1 VRSLAIASFITAIS
15 TPVFAQI
22 TVQQPVIGTFGGNFS
37 VIVPDRGA
45 TLLGSVGS
53 AGESRSSYGLPFLRG
68 SSIGR
73 FTNHQSMWAHAR
85 IIDLNEMDRM
95 VLEAADSGSYSGL
108 THQGAGLRQGIA
120 YTELPSYRSPAI
132 RENNRYSRSAI
143 ATIADALRSRTPNY
157 RPSRSSQSVS
167 TASRRPTATTNRVAS
182 TPKRSRALDP
192 VRNYQ
197 LGLDAERA
205 GKSGLAKLHF
215 LTAAQ
220 NGSALARQKL
230 EQSSQQTVA
239 AQ

>member
-1 VRSLAIASFITAIS
+1 MAAIC
-15 TPVFAQI
+15 TPAFAQV

-37 VIVPDRGA
+37 VMVPDRGA

-73 FTNHQSMWAHAR
+73 FTNHRSMWAHSR

-132 RENNRYSRSAI
+132 RENNRNSRSAI
-143 ATIADALRSRTPNY
+143 ATIADALRNRTPDY
-157 RPSRSSQSVS
+157 RPSRSSQ
-167 TASRRPTATTNRVAS
+167 TASRRPAAPANRVAS
-182 TPKRSRALDP
+182 TPQRSRALDP

-205 GKSGLAKLHF
+205 GKSGLARLHF

-220 NGSALARQKL
+220 NGSALARKKL
-230 EQSSQQTVA
+230 EQSSSQTVA

>member
-1 VRSLAIASFITAIS
+1 MRSLLITSFIAAIC
-15 TPVFAQI
+15 TPAFAQI

-37 VIVPDRGA
+37 VLVPDGGA

-73 FTNHQSMWAHAR
+73 FTNHRSMWAHSR

-108 THQGAGLRQGIA
+108 THQGAGHRQGIA

-143 ATIADALRSRTPNY
+143 ATIADALRNRTPA
-157 RPSRSSQSVS
+157 RGPSRYSQ
-167 TASRRPTATTNRVAS
+167 TASRRPARATNRVAS
-182 TPKRSRALDP
+182 TPQRSRALDP

-205 GKSGLAKLHF
+205 GKSGLARLHF

-230 EQSSQQTVA
+230 EQSSPQTVA

>member
-1 VRSLAIASFITAIS
+1 MRSLVIATFIAAIC
-15 TPVFAQI
+15 TPAFAQI

-73 FTNHQSMWAHAR
+73 FTNHQSMWAHSR

-108 THQGAGLRQGIA
+108 SHQGAGLRREIA

-143 ATIADALRSRTPNY
+143 ATIADALRSRTPDS
-157 RPSRSSQSVS
+157 RPSRYSQ
-167 TASRRPTATTNRVAS
+167 TASRRPARTTNRVAS
-182 TPKRSRALDP
+182 TPQRSRALDP

-205 GKSGLAKLHF
+205 GKSGLARLHF

-220 NGSALARQKL
+220 NGSVLARRKL
-230 EQSSQQTVA
+230 EQSSPQTVA

>member
-1 VRSLAIASFITAIS
+1 MRSLLIASFVAAIS
-15 TPVFAQI
+15 TSASAQI

-37 VIVPDRGA
+37 VLVPDGGA

-73 FTNHQSMWAHAR
+73 FTNHRSMWAHSR

-95 VLEAADSGSYSGL
+95 VLEAADNGSYSGL

-132 RENNRYSRSAI
+132 RENNLSSRSTI
-143 ATIADALRSRTPNY
+143 ATIADALRSRSPNY
-157 RPSRSSQSVS
+157 RSSPNSQ
-167 TASRRPTATTNRVAS
+167 TAARRPVATRSRVAS

-197 LGLDAERA
+197 LGIDAERA
-205 GKSGLAKLHF
+205 GKPALARLHF

-220 NGSALARQKL
+220 NGSVLARQKL
-230 EQSSQQTVA
+230 AQSSAQTVA